1 MTVEENIKRLQTI
14 MDSIKPNKITVL
26 TGSNGSGKSLIRKQ
40 LCFRLSKKIE
50 NSDYKRLVAEVS
62 MQKRTESVAD
72 WGALSTCMHD
82 VSWLPTS
89 CSTYDLI
96 DSMFHTFLK
105 EDAAKRYLIIDE
117 PEIGMSKEA
126 QLGLVNY
133 LVKMIPDIL
142 KYTYGLLIITHSEVL
157 VDALKDKAEFFNI
170 DKDCTAEEWLNR
182 ELVPLDLEELQ
193 KKSNELYHAILDYK
207 KNK

>member
-50 NSDYKRLVAEVS
+50 NSDYRRLVAEVS

-82 VSWLPTS
+82 VS
-89 CSTYDLI
+89 
-96 DSMFHTFLK
+96 
-105 EDAAKRYLIIDE
+105 
-117 PEIGMSKEA
+117 
-126 QLGLVNY
+126 
-133 LVKMIPDIL
+133 
-142 KYTYGLLIITHSEVL
+142 
-157 VDALKDKAEFFNI
+157 
-170 DKDCTAEEWLNR
+170 
-182 ELVPLDLEELQ
+182 
-193 KKSNELYHAILDYK
+193 
-207 KNK
+207 

>member
-14 MDSIKPNKITVL
+14 LDSIKPNKITVL

-50 NSDYKRLVAEVS
+50 NSDYRRLVAEVS

-82 VSWLPTS
+82 VSWIPTS

-96 DSMFHTFLK
+96 NSMFNTFLK
-105 EDAAKRYLIIDE
+105 EDSSKRYLIIDE
-117 PEIGMSKEA
+117 P
-126 QLGLVNY
+126 
-133 LVKMIPDIL
+133 
-142 KYTYGLLIITHSEVL
+142 
-157 VDALKDKAEFFNI
+157 
-170 DKDCTAEEWLNR
+170 
-182 ELVPLDLEELQ
+182 
-193 KKSNELYHAILDYK
+193 
-207 KNK
+207 